1 MPWWLLA
8 RFGWFPRN
16 TPTLFELD
24 DVILSDVPFCG
35 LHAEDLADRPNAP
48 SAGGL
53 DQVVVTVKA
62 RVLGRVG
69 DNLEDPFGAGL
80 DLPAGARDTRHVLRG
95 LHDHLL
101 VQVTGWHLVD
111 ILVVGGT
118 RFLGRAVVDAALGR
132 GHAVTLF
139 NRGLTDPDLF
149 PGLETIRGDRRKDA
163 SKLSGRRFD
172 VVVDVA
178 GMDPADVR
186 PVVEAV
192 SSFAGRYVFVSTV
205 SVYADHSIP
214 QVEGQPLLAAAES
227 QGPGEAY
234 GAGKAAAEDVVIGTF
249 GDRAL
254 VVRPGLIVG
263 PHDPTDR
270 FAYWPRRIARGG
282 RVLAPGGPD
291 HPAQFID
298 VQDLASW
305 IVVAAEDRLGGAFN
319 ATGHPTTLGAV
330 LEACQRVVAARSEIV
345 WAKDEDLLAA
355 GVSPW
360 MGVPMW
366 IRVPG
371 WEAHAEVSIER
382 ALSAGL
388 VFRPLDE
395 TVRDTLA
402 WDLARG
408 GPSRGAE
415 GLAHERE
422 QELLGQLAPPNI

>member
-1 MPWWLLA
+1 M
-8 RFGWFPRN
+8 
-16 TPTLFELD
+16 
-24 DVILSDVPFCG
+24 
-35 LHAEDLADRPNAP
+35 
-48 SAGGL
+48 
-53 DQVVVTVKA
+53 
-62 RVLGRVG
+62 
-69 DNLEDPFGAGL
+69 
-80 DLPAGARDTRHVLRG
+80 
-95 LHDHLL
+95 
-101 VQVTGWHLVD
+101 D

-118 RFLGRAVVDAALGR
+118 RFLGRSIVDAALGR
-132 GHAVTLF
+132 GRAVTLF
-139 NRGLTDPDLF
+139 NRGVTDPRLF
-149 PGLETIRGDRRKDA
+149 PGLETIHGDRRKDA
-163 SKLSGRRFD
+163 SELSGRHFD

-178 GMDPADVR
+178 GQDPADVR

-192 SSFAGRYVFVSTV
+192 APFVKRYVFVSTV

-214 QVEGQPLLAAAES
+214 QVEGQPVLAPVEG

-234 GAGKAAAEDVVIGTF
+234 GAGKAAAEEVVVDAF
-249 GDRAL
+249 GDKAL

-298 VQDLASW
+298 VRDLASW
-305 IVVAAEDRLGGAFN
+305 IVLAAEDRVGGTFN
-319 ATGHPTTLGAV
+319 ATGQPTTLGAV
-330 LEACQRVVAARSEIV
+330 LEACQRVVAARSELV
-345 WAKDEDLLAA
+345 WVKDEDLLAA

-360 MGVPMW
+360 MGVPLW

-382 ALSAGL
+382 ALTAGL

-395 TVRDTLA
+395 TIRDTLV

-408 GPSRGAE
+408 GPPRGGE
-415 GLAHERE
+415 GLTGERE
-422 QELLGQLAPPNI
+422 QDLLGQLAPISDPPNI